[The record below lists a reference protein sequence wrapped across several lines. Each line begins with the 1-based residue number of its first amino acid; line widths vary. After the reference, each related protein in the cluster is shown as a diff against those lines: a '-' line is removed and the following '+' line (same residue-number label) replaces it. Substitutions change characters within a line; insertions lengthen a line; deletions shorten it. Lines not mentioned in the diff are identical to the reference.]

1 MQVVGCLVP
10 GATEIPIPGKN
21 VLLMSLARALFPRTR
36 HGSRKE
42 QGMDADASA
51 MSQPK
56 HELRFLPLFDAERA
70 YAFPCDAH
78 GHVDLNA
85 LSDRALNDYL
95 FARVF
100 VGRTYR
106 APTVEAVR

>member
-1 MQVVGCLVP
+1 M
-10 GATEIPIPGKN
+10 
-21 VLLMSLARALFPRTR
+21 
-36 HGSRKE
+36 H
-42 QGMDADASA
+42 ASA
-51 MSQPK
+51 KNQPK
-56 HELRFLPLFDAERA
+56 HELRFLPLFDAARA

-78 GHVDLNA
+78 GRVDLDA